1 MMQPH
6 PAARAFPAPAKL
18 NLDLRIIGRRA
29 DGYHLL
35 ESIFCLIDLCDTI
48 WLLPREDGQIIL
60 HNPAGGI
67 PPEQDLSH
75 RAARLLQ
82 QFSGSPNGVEIWL
95 DKHIPSGGG
104 LGGGSSDAATVLLA
118 LNHLWH
124 TAVPPETL
132 RALGLKLGADVPFF
146 LFGQSAFVQGI
157 GEILSPLAVPE
168 QWYVVVRPD
177 AHVATPKIFAHP
189 NLTRNSP
196 PCAQPGFAQLQ
207 SFRNDMQAVV
217 LLAVPEQWYVVVR
230 PDVHVATPKIFA
242 HPGLTRNSPPCAQ
255 PGFAQLQPFRN
266 DMQAV
271 VLAEYPPVAAAF
283 RLLQNYGTPQLTGSG
298 ACLFIAC
305 ATQGEA
311 EYIYGR
317 LPENLAAWCVRGL
330 DRHPLQ
336 AVLENNENIKHA

>member
-35 ESIFCLIDLCDTI
+35 ESIFCLIDLCDTV

-82 QFSGSPNGVEIWL
+82 QFSGSPDGVEIWL
-95 DKHIPSGGG
+95 GKHIPSGGG
-104 LGGGSSDAATVLLA
+104 LGGGSSDAATVLFA

-177 AHVATPKIFAHP
+177 AHVTTPKIFTHP

-196 PCAQPGFAQLQ
+196 PCAQP
-207 SFRNDMQAVV
+207 SF
-217 LLAVPEQWYVVVR
+217 
-230 PDVHVATPKIFA
+230 T
-242 HPGLTRNSPPCAQ
+242 
-255 PGFAQLQPFRN
+255 QLQPFRN

-283 RLLQNYGTPQLTGSG
+283 RLLQDYGTPQLTGSG

-305 ATQGEA
+305 TTQGEA
-311 EYIYGR
+311 EYIYSR
-317 LPENLAAWCVRGL
+317 LPENLAAWCVPGL

-336 AVLENNENIKHA
+336 AILGNNKNIRHA

>member
-1 MMQPH
+1 
-6 PAARAFPAPAKL
+6 
-18 NLDLRIIGRRA
+18 
-29 DGYHLL
+29 
-35 ESIFCLIDLCDTI
+35 
-48 WLLPREDGQIIL
+48 
-60 HNPAGGI
+60 
-67 PPEQDLSH
+67 
-75 RAARLLQ
+75 
-82 QFSGSPNGVEIWL
+82 
-95 DKHIPSGGG
+95 
-104 LGGGSSDAATVLLA
+104 VLLA

-124 TAVPPETL
+124 AAVPPGTL

-189 NLTRNSP
+189 N
-196 PCAQPGFAQLQ
+196 
-207 SFRNDMQAVV
+207 
-217 LLAVPEQWYVVVR
+217 
-230 PDVHVATPKIFA
+230 
-242 HPGLTRNSPPCAQ
+242 LTRNSPPCAQ

>member
-1 MMQPH
+1 MIQPH

-207 SFRNDMQAVV
+207 
-217 LLAVPEQWYVVVR
+217 
-230 PDVHVATPKIFA
+230 
-242 HPGLTRNSPPCAQ
+242 
-255 PGFAQLQPFRN
+255 PFRN

>member
-1 MMQPH
+1 M
-6 PAARAFPAPAKL
+6 
-18 NLDLRIIGRRA
+18 
-29 DGYHLL
+29 
-35 ESIFCLIDLCDTI
+35 
-48 WLLPREDGQIIL
+48 
-60 HNPAGGI
+60 
-67 PPEQDLSH
+67 
-75 RAARLLQ
+75 
-82 QFSGSPNGVEIWL
+82 
-95 DKHIPSGGG
+95 
-104 LGGGSSDAATVLLA
+104 
-118 LNHLWH
+118 
-124 TAVPPETL
+124 PPETL

-177 AHVATPKIFAHP
+177 AHVATPKIFTHP
-189 NLTRNSP
+189 N
-196 PCAQPGFAQLQ
+196 
-207 SFRNDMQAVV
+207 
-217 LLAVPEQWYVVVR
+217 
-230 PDVHVATPKIFA
+230 
-242 HPGLTRNSPPCAQ
+242 LTRNSPPCAQ

-283 RLLQNYGTPQLTGSG
+283 RLLQDYGTPQLTGSG

-311 EYIYGR
+311 EYIYSR

-336 AVLENNENIKHA
+336 TILGNNKNIRHA